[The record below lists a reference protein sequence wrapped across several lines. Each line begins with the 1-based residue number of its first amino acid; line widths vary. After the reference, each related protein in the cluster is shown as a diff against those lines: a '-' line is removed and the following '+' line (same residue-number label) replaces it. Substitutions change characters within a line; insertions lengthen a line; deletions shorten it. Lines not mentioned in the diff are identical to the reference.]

1 MCVKSG
7 ENTGWKMDNGRRLM
21 AKVITKQLLRILF
34 IVANEH
40 LKFAKA
46 ILNLTVTICMEA
58 EKILKITE

>member
-1 MCVKSG
+1 
-7 ENTGWKMDNGRRLM
+7 MDNGRRLM

-40 LKFAKA
+40 LKLAKA